1 MNIGIVGL
9 GLIGGSLAKT
19 IKQNTN
25 HQVLGADKEESVINR
40 AKLEGAIDDFLGDE
54 FLGQCDMVIVAL
66 YPRAT
71 IQYIQSNA
79 GRFKPGCIVTDC
91 SGVKEIVCDT
101 LHDIAVKHDFIFIG
115 SHPMAGIERSGFNY
129 SSSQLFNNASMI
141 MTPSSETPLETLDAM
156 KQFWLS
162 LGFSKVRLSSPAE
175 HDQMIAY
182 TSQLPHVLSSAYVK
196 SDKVSKHQGFSA
208 GSYHDMSRV
217 AKLNETMWTELF
229 FDNKEYLTNELD
241 GLIER
246 LQEYRDAL
254 KSDERTRMKQLLQEG
269 RLIKESIDG

>member
-19 IKQNTN
+19 IKQKTN
-25 HQVLGADKEESVINR
+25 HQVLGADKEESVVRR
-40 AKLEGAIDDFLGDE
+40 AKLEGAIDDYLDDE
-54 FLGQCDMVIVAL
+54 FLVQCDMVIVAL

-91 SGVKEIVCDT
+91 SGVKEIVCDA
-101 LHDIAVKHDFIFIG
+101 LHDIAAKHDFIFIG
-115 SHPMAGIERSGFNY
+115 AHPMAGIERSGFNY
-129 SSSQLFNNASMI
+129 SSSQLFYNASMI
-141 MTPSSETPLETLDAM
+141 MTPSSETPLETLEVM
-156 KQFWLS
+156 KQFWLC
-162 LGFSKVRLSSPAE
+162 LGFSKVRFTSPAE

-196 SDKVSKHQGFSA
+196 SDKVLKHQGFSA

-254 KSDERTRMKQLLQEG
+254 KYDERTRMKQLLQEG